1 MGLSPY
7 KSQVDVIKSIAKNKD
22 SGLLLCL
29 NTLTGEGK
37 TSLCVAIA
45 KLALHIRNTS
55 NTNCELIYC
64 CSEKLKTVR
73 QQVGQYAY
81 NGLIPFGIATRDD
94 LTKNP
99 IIVDNYNCKKLEIKR
114 ILTIADIESTIDLLK
129 TNELNSNPINYLD
142 SPATTSATTYKT
154 QAKVDFTTNGGSV
167 VCQYGS
173 IVSTLIA
180 LEIGA

>member
-1 MGLSPY
+1 MKCDFNILTTAINYPKLLIRTSYDKFLPGMGLAPY
-7 KSQVDVIKSIAKNKD
+7 KSQVDVIHSIATNKD
-22 SGLLLCL
+22 SGILISL

-45 KLALHIRNTS
+45 KLALHIRNTTN
-55 NTNCELIYC
+55 NTNIELIYC

-81 NGLIPFGIATRDD
+81 NGLIPFGIATHDD
-94 LTKNP
+94 LTKKP

-129 TNELNSNPINYLD
+129 TNELNSNPNPIKD
-142 SPATTSATTYKT
+142 ARAR
-154 QAKVDFTTNGGSV
+154 A
-167 VCQYGS
+167 
-173 IVSTLIA
+173 
-180 LEIGA
+180 